1 MIGTEF
7 RKLMSLKHK
16 KTRLLI
22 AALSIGIFFA
32 ANSRVANSTIPNGAD
47 FQAAY
52 QPHENKDRDL
62 TGAQPQ
68 IEDAAL
74 MARLD
79 LNSKEFNEVGTGF
92 PDSKDNLQG
101 KDPGTSAS
109 LVLIGLG
116 FALCASAVVIRRG
129 NPS

>member
-1 MIGTEF
+1 
-7 RKLMSLKHK
+7 MSLKHK

-47 FQAAY
+47 FRAAY
-52 QPHENKDRDL
+52 QPPENRARVL

-79 LNSKEFNEVGTGF
+79 LNSREFTEVGTEL
-92 PDSKDNLQG
+92 PTSKENRQR
-101 KDPGTSAS
+101 KESGTSAS

-116 FALCASAVVIRRG
+116 FALCGSAVVIRRG

>member
-1 MIGTEF
+1 
-7 RKLMSLKHK
+7 MSRKHK
-16 KTRLLI
+16 KTQLLI

-47 FQAAY
+47 SRAAY
-52 QPHENKDRDL
+52 QPPENKDRVL

-68 IEDAAL
+68 VEDAAL

-79 LNSKEFNEVGTGF
+79 LNSREFNEVGTGLRK
-92 PDSKDNLQG
+92 SKENRQR
-101 KDPGTSAS
+101 KESGTSAS

-116 FALCASAVVIRRG
+116 FALCGSAVVIRRG

>member
-1 MIGTEF
+1 
-7 RKLMSLKHK
+7 MSLKHK

-47 FQAAY
+47 SRASY
-52 QPHENKDRDL
+52 QPAENNQRVL
-62 TGAQPQ
+62 SSAQPQ

-79 LNSKEFNEVGTGF
+79 LNSREFIEVGAGL
-92 PDSKDNLQG
+92 PHSKHDRQG
-101 KDPGTSAS
+101 KKPGTSAS
-109 LVLIGLG
+109 LMLIGLG
-116 FALCASAVVIRRG
+116 FTLFGCAAVIRRG
-129 NPS
+129 NPA